1 MDRPAI
7 ANLNLFIKGDLG
19 ESWAMFCLKN
29 VFAMRDKELEVVHV
43 LHKFTVDIRQ
53 HSLHP
58 TFTLNT
64 LYVSNGN
71 ANTCLFVLYVT
82 VAC

>member
-1 MDRPAI
+1 M
-7 ANLNLFIKGDLG
+7 
-19 ESWAMFCLKN
+19 CL
-29 VFAMRDKELEVVHV
+29 RDKELEVVHV